1 MISLVIDSIED
12 DELIVL
18 EEFEEWDPVPDV
30 TAVASR
36 GQPEDACPV
45 GGGGVRFDGQVKGDF
60 VLRAPVFQWRQRLIA
75 GDGLCGKAFLEVPWP
90 NWSSAGSKSH
100 TKIVIKQITK

>member
-12 DELIVL
+12 DKLIVP
-18 EEFEEWDPVPDV
+18 EELEEWDPVPDV

-45 GGGGVRFDGQVKGDF
+45 GGGGEGFDGQVKGDF
-60 VLRAPVFQWRQRLIA
+60 VFRAPVFQ
-75 GDGLCGKAFLEVPWP
+75 
-90 NWSSAGSKSH
+90 
-100 TKIVIKQITK
+100 